1 MTVTLFWHISVT
13 FSETKMTVT
22 LFCHVSVTFFET
34 SDKVFLTKINK
45 MAVEISV
52 ERVHIL

>member
-34 SDKVFLTKINK
+34 IDKVFLTKINK